1 MCGRLLSINVSFWCL
16 SVFCETIFGQF
27 IQVVVFGEK
36 YGANDIAIFRL
47 IGLVWVRFNYTFCL
61 PVLIIGCKRVQHQCH
76 FRSPLDD
83 CDQPVKILE
92 LSYFLNKILQR
103 QLRKKIP
110 GRLSLITH
118 RVIFRLTTDE
128 VPPDGIP
135 LTELFFVLCHVRAC
149 RSGG

>member
-1 MCGRLLSINVSFWCL
+1 MGKIQQYILLACI
-16 SVFCETIFGQF
+16 E
-27 IQVVVFGEK
+27 
-36 YGANDIAIFRL
+36 
-47 IGLVWVRFNYTFCL
+47 
-61 PVLIIGCKRVQHQCH
+61 IGCKRAQYQCH

-83 CDQPVKILE
+83 SDQPANILE

-103 QLRKKIP
+103 PLRKKIP

-135 LTELFFVLCHVRAC
+135 LTELFFVLCHVRAG